1 MLLNVRQEQGGTTE
15 TDMSVIKRIG
25 MSVSVSMNTNVSASV
40 SASVSIRADQSPA
53 EFIGMSRV
61 ERL

>member
-1 MLLNVRQEQGGTTE
+1 
-15 TDMSVIKRIG
+15 MSVIKRIG